1 MLTGNVVNKQ
11 GVNECTKAVQWVLDT
26 YMVKPNAKTTTESVI
41 VPGSYLPDETILEK
55 IFSSANDKKAEA
67 LWNGDNDGKSA
78 SEGDLALCNILAFW
92 CGGDSGQMDRL
103 FRSSSRI
110 RSKWDEVHGVKTY
123 GDMTIDKAIRNCKE
137 FYKLLGKSVAVDDFN
152 ELVPI
157 LMELKPEVNPR
168 YKHGDLG
175 KGRLFADIF
184 KYIARYVPER
194 KKWYMPNIT
203 PHVCRHTY
211 CSNMAKSGMNPK
223 TLQYL
228 MGHSDISVTMNV
240 YTHIG
245 FDDAEEE
252 LKRMEEFR
260 KAQAEVEQKK
270 EKPMSQKMFK
280 VI

>member
-1 MLTGNVVNKQ
+1 
-11 GVNECTKAVQWVLDT
+11 
-26 YMVKPNAKTTTESVI
+26 MVKPNAKTTTEPVI

-55 IFSSANDKKAEA
+55 IFSSANGKKAEA

-92 CGGDSGQMDRL
+92 CGGDSEQMDRL

-137 FYKLLGKSVAVDDFN
+137 FYKPLGKSVAVDDFN

-184 KYIARYVPER
+184 KGIARYVPER
-194 KKWYMPNIT
+194 KKWYIYDGVRWVADIGSLKAIELAKDLAYAIT
-203 PHVCRHTY
+203 IY
-211 CSNMAKSGMNPK
+211 CSSQIKGCRWQ
-223 TLQYL
+223 LYL
-228 MGHSDISVTMNV
+228 ES
-240 YTHIG
+240 
-245 FDDAEEE
+245 
-252 LKRMEEFR
+252 
-260 KAQAEVEQKK
+260 
-270 EKPMSQKMFK
+270 
-280 VI
+280 